1 MQLPEPLGTPDGNN
15 GPVNNFL
22 NSFLRGNRDDE
33 VRREDGSISQALG
46 LMNDKLVT
54 LRVSSTTPQGILLIS
69 NIGLPNDQSVNKL
82 FLTVRSRHP
91 SPTEM
96 TQALASL
103 STASSRNQAAENL
116 LWRLFNKVDFT
127 FNT

>member
-1 MQLPEPLGTPDGNN
+1 
-15 GPVNNFL
+15 VNNFL

-54 LRVSSTTPQGILLIS
+54 SRVSSTTPSGSLLVS
-69 NIGLPNDQSVNKL
+69 NIGLPDAQLVNTL
-82 FLTVRSRHP
+82 FLNVLSRYP

-96 TQALASL
+96 TEALQSL
-103 STASSRNQAAENL
+103 SSAANRNQAAENL
-116 LWRLFNKVDFT
+116 LWTLFNKVDFV
-127 FNT
+127 FNY